1 MSKLEFVAIAG
12 QTYAVRRGDQRV
24 GTAWRAVS
32 GGWRYSSL
40 DGRIRRTAYSLTA
53 IKRSLAQLY
62 PADENDRA
70 RRSDAVVDLRCC
82 W

>member
-1 MSKLEFVAIAG
+1 MLEYVPIDTR
-12 QTYAVRRGDQRV
+12 QNLAVRHGDQRI

-32 GGWRYSSL
+32 GGWRYASL
-40 DGRIRRTAYSLTA
+40 DGKIRRAAYSLTA

-62 PADENDRA
+62 PDENSS
-70 RRSDAVVDLRCC
+70 RRQSDAVVDLRCC